1 MNKADPEIGDS
12 ITFTCVVEGNP
23 LPEDPELSMTVQ
35 SSSDTSDIP
44 MTCTTGT
51 FTKTCTAPF
60 DKAALSDSGEYNCT
74 GKNTID
80 NVDKSSSDVLQLD
93 VG

>member
-1 MNKADPEIGDS
+1 MNKADPKIGDS

-23 LPEDPELSMTVQ
+23 LPEDSELSKTVQ
-35 SSSDTSDIP
+35 SLSDTSDIP
-44 MTCTTGT
+44 MTCATGK
-51 FTKTCTAPF
+51 FTKTCTASIV
-60 DKAALSDSGEYNCT
+60 KAALSDSGEYTCT
-74 GKNTID
+74 GMNTID